1 MNWRF
6 GAAAWLEAA
15 LQLLFPPQ
23 CPACAAEVGRR
34 DAWCNRC
41 LNELWDPRE
50 LDVAQKGMRHV
61 KTCQVLTG
69 YGGAVRTLLHGLK
82 FERRRG
88 NAAPLAWLLS
98 MADEAELS
106 DLPITDGVVVPVPLA
121 PMRLAERGFN
131 QVDLIFAAWCAGQKM
146 QWQDS
151 VLVRQRDTLPQWELD
166 RRRRQENINGAFIC
180 NAPEKIRHR
189 HILLV
194 DDIVTTGTTLEQCAS
209 VLCQAGA
216 ASVSALCLAHD

>member
-1 MNWRF
+1 M
-6 GAAAWLEAA
+6 AA
-15 LQLLFPPQ
+15 
-23 CPACAAEVGRR
+23 
-34 DAWCNRC
+34 
-41 LNELWDPRE
+41 
-50 LDVAQKGMRHV
+50 KGMRHV
-61 KTCQVLTG
+61 KTCRVLTG

-98 MADEAELS
+98 MTDAAELAG
-106 DLPITDGVVVPVPLA
+106 LPMAGGIVIPVPLA
-121 PMRLAERGFN
+121 AMRLAERGFN
-131 QVDLIFAAWCAGQKM
+131 QVDLIFAAWCARQNM
-146 QWQDS
+146 EWQGG

-166 RRRRQENINGAFIC
+166 RQRRRENMNGAFIC
-180 NAPEKIRHR
+180 NAPEKICHR

-194 DDIVTTGTTLEQCAS
+194 DDIVTTGTTLEQCAG

>member
-1 MNWRF
+1 MNWRN
-6 GAAAWLEAA
+6 GAAAWLEAG

-23 CPACAAEVGRR
+23 CPACAVEVGRR

-41 LNELWDPRE
+41 LNELWDPRQ
-50 LDVAQKGMRHV
+50 LDVDAKGMRHV

-69 YGGAVRTLLHGLK
+69 YSGAVRTLLHGLK

-98 MADEAELS
+98 MADAAELA
-106 DLPITDGVVVPVPLA
+106 DLPLDSGIAIPVPLA
-121 PMRLAERGFN
+121 ATRLAERGFN
-131 QVDLIFAAWCAGQKM
+131 QVDLIFAAWCARRNLEWNG
-146 QWQDS
+146 S
-151 VLVRQRDTLPQWELD
+151 CLVRQRYTMPQWELD
-166 RRRRQENINGAFIC
+166 RRQRRENINGAFIC

-194 DDIVTTGTTLEQCAS
+194 DDIVTTGTTLEQCAC
-209 VLCQAGA
+209 VLLQVGA
-216 ASVSALCLAHD
+216 ASVSALCLAHG